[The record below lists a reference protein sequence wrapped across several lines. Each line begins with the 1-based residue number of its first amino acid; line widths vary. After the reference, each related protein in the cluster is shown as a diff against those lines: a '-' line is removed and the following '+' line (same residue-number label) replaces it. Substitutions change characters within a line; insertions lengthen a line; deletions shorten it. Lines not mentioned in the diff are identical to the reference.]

1 MSRILYIEA
10 PFGISGD
17 MLAGALLD
25 MGADFARVQQVLGS
39 LPVKGFH
46 TELAR
51 VKKAG
56 LDMCDF
62 IVELDEAHENHDHDM
77 EYLHGHSHEHEHHHH
92 GEEPHEHHH
101 GHSHDE
107 EPHEH
112 RHGEH
117 GHCHHHGEIHHHH
130 EHRGMGEV
138 REILQQAAM
147 TDKARNTALRIFQV
161 LAQAEA
167 KAHGTDVEHVHF
179 HEVGAV
185 DSIVDIVTIAVCLED
200 LQIDDVVLGIL
211 TEGTGTIRC
220 QHGIMAVPVP
230 AVTNIVVDN
239 ALKIHISDV
248 QGELI
253 TPTGAAV
260 AAAIRTADK
269 LPKAYRILA
278 SGMGAGKRE
287 YEVPTYLR
295 LLLVEP
301 EEEPAKQH
309 IPENEPVIKIE
320 TNIDDSSGE
329 ALGLAM
335 EKLLA
340 EGALDVFFQP
350 IYMKKNRPA
359 YLLTVLC
366 HEPDRENLT
375 RVIFQHT
382 TSIGIRYEAMNRTA
396 MEREIHTVE
405 LKGIRLQTKIC
416 RYGDVVKCYPEYESI
431 KKLQS
436 VRNIDYQSAYELIR
450 GTVLPQNP

>member
-25 MGADFARVQQVLGS
+25 MGADFAKVQQVLGS

-46 TELAR
+46 VEMAR

-77 EYLHGHSHEHEHHHH
+77 EYLHGHGHEHQHHHSHEEEHHHHHGEHEHHH
-92 GEEPHEHHH
+92 GEH
-101 GHSHDE
+101 GHSH
-107 EPHEH
+107 
-112 RHGEH
+112 
-117 GHCHHHGEIHHHH
+117 HHHGEIHHHH
-130 EHRGMGEV
+130 EHRGMGEI
-138 REILQQAAM
+138 REILQQGAM
-147 TDKARNTALRIFQV
+147 SEKARSRALKIFQV

-167 KAHGTDVEHVHF
+167 KAHGTDVDHVHF

-200 LQIDDVVLGIL
+200 LQIDDVVVGTL

-230 AVTNIVVDN
+230 AVTHVVADNDLNIR
-239 ALKIHISDV
+239 ISDI

-269 LPKAYRILA
+269 LPESYRIVA

-295 LLLVEP
+295 LLLVES
-301 EEEPAKQH
+301 EENQARQK
-309 IPENEPVIKIE
+309 ISENEPVIKIE

-340 EGALDVFFQP
+340 AGALDVFFQP

-366 HEPDRENLT
+366 HGADRENLAK
-375 RVIFQHT
+375 VIFQHT
-382 TSIGIRYEAMNRTA
+382 TSIGIRYESMERIA
-396 MEREIHTVE
+396 MERKIVAVE
-405 LKGIRLQTKIC
+405 LEGIRLQAKIC
-416 RYGDVVKCYPEYESI
+416 RYGDIVKCYPEYESI
-431 KKLQS
+431 KKLQEAKD
-436 VRNIDYQSAYELIR
+436 VDYQAAYELIR
-450 GTVLPQNP
+450 GRAMAQNT

>member
-25 MGADFARVQQVLGS
+25 MGADFAKVQQVLGS

-46 TELAR
+46 TEVAR

-77 EYLHGHSHEHEHHHH
+77 EYLHGHSHGHEVHEHHHH
-92 GEEPHEHHH
+92 GEEHHHSHEAGHHGHHNEEHEHH
-101 GHSHDE
+101 
-107 EPHEH
+107 
-112 RHGEH
+112 
-117 GHCHHHGEIHHHH
+117 HHHGEIHHHH

-138 REILQQAAM
+138 REILQQGAM
-147 TDKARNTALRIFQV
+147 SDKARNTALRIFQV

-200 LQIDDVVLGIL
+200 LQVDDVVLGTL

-230 AVTNIVVDN
+230 AVTHIVADN
-239 ALKIHISDV
+239 ALKIHISDI

-269 LPKAYRILA
+269 LPKAYRIVA

-295 LLLVEP
+295 LLLMES
-301 EEEPAKQH
+301 EEETAKPH
-309 IPENEPVIKIE
+309 IHENEPIVKIE

-335 EKLLA
+335 ERLLA

-366 HEPDRENLT
+366 HEADRERLT
-375 RVIFQHT
+375 KLIFQHT
-382 TSIGIRYEAMNRTA
+382 TSIGIRYAAMNRTA
-396 MEREIHTVE
+396 MEREIRTVE
-405 LKGIRLQTKIC
+405 LEGMKLQAKVC
-416 RYGDVVKCYPEYESI
+416 RYGDIVKCYPEYESI
-431 KKLQS
+431 KELQS
-436 VRNIDYQSAYELIR
+436 VKKMDYQAAYELIR
-450 GTVLPQNP
+450 GMILPQDT

>member
-25 MGADFARVQQVLGS
+25 MGADFAKVQQVLGS

-46 TELAR
+46 TEVAR

-77 EYLHGHSHEHEHHHH
+77 EFLHGHSHEHHHHV
-92 GEEPHEHHH
+92 EEPHEHHH
-101 GHSHDE
+101 SHE
-107 EPHEH
+107 AEH
-112 RHGEH
+112 HG
-117 GHCHHHGEIHHHH
+117 HHHGEIHHHH
-130 EHRGMGEV
+130 EHRGMGEIQ
-138 REILQQAAM
+138 EILQQGAM
-147 TDKARNTALRIFQV
+147 SDKARNTALRIFQV

-200 LQIDDVVLGIL
+200 LQIDEVVLGTL

-230 AVTNIVVDN
+230 AVTHVVADN
-239 ALKIHISDV
+239 ALKIHISDI

-260 AAAIRTADK
+260 VAAIRTADK
-269 LPKAYRILA
+269 LPEAYRIVA

-301 EEEPAKQH
+301 EDNTAKQQ
-309 IPENEPVIKIE
+309 IAENEPVIKIE

-335 EKLLA
+335 ERLLDA
-340 EGALDVFFQP
+340 GALDVFFQP

-366 HEPDRENLT
+366 HEADRERLT
-375 RVIFQHT
+375 KLIFQHT
-382 TSIGIRYEAMNRTA
+382 TSIGIRYAAMNRTA
-396 MEREIHTVE
+396 MERESRTVE
-405 LKGIRLQTKIC
+405 LEGIKLQVKVC
-416 RYGDVVKCYPEYESI
+416 RYGDIVKCYPEYESI
-431 KKLQS
+431 KGLQS
-436 VRNIDYQSAYELIR
+436 VKGLDYQAAYELIR
-450 GTVLPQNP
+450 GAAQPQTP